1 MKNLKSKIKYCSNTV
16 RAVSAFGD
24 SAKSVQQT
32 PASYKQT
39 SALYKVGDYY
49 NENGKEGVVF
59 EVDATGRHGKIVA
72 LTESPKDL
80 RWCTKAEYV
89 SRAKKG
95 NTSTS
100 ETNGAYNMTEI
111 KKIKGW
117 QKKYPAFAYCAKLGE
132 GWYLPAKDEWKALI
146 QDGTVYDAV
155 NKTLQSKNKLMLGKV
170 DYYYWAS
177 TQYKKFP
184 DYSSSI
190 DSEGNLYGNAKYVPL
205 RVRAVS
211 AF

>member
-1 MKNLKSKIKYCSNTV
+1 MKKIFTV
-16 RAVSAFGD
+16 FVLLLMSWLTTTAQNGASSQRAE
-24 SAKSVQQT
+24 
-32 PASYKQT
+32 QT
-39 SALYKVGDYY
+39 SAPYKVGDYY

-72 LTESPKDL
+72 LTESPDRL
-80 RWCTKAEYV
+80 SWCTKAEYV

-95 NTSTS
+95 STTTSATD
-100 ETNGAYNMTEI
+100 GAYNMAQI

-146 QDGTVYDAV
+146 LDGTVYDAI
-155 NKTLQSKNKLMLGKV
+155 NKTLQSQNKPMFNRVKS
-170 DYYYWAS
+170 YWAS
-177 TQYKKFP
+177 TQSKKYP

-190 DSEGNLYGNAKYVPL
+190 DTEGTMYHTHKLDSKT
-205 RVRAVS
+205 VRAVS